1 MAITHDGITCR
12 LPPSVPRLAAGLAAL
27 GCAGWLA
34 STGRYLPA
42 GGLGFFA
49 LLYLHNQLG
58 SRRIR
63 VIDSKLLVED
73 EHLLLNLLIGPSRR
87 RINWTD
93 VKSVHVDSG
102 RLRLETTG
110 VPFLTAEG
118 ASAEDLESLRARI
131 EATRARAARDSS

>member
-12 LPPSVPRLAAGLAAL
+12 LPPSLPRVAVGFAAL
-27 GCAGWLA
+27 GCAGWLV
-34 STGRYLPA
+34 STGQYLPG

-49 LLYLHNQLG
+49 LLYLLNQIG

-87 RINWTD
+87 RINWTE

-102 RLRLETTG
+102 RLRLETSG
-110 VPFLTAEG
+110 SPFITAQG

-131 EATRARAARDSS
+131 EATRARAARSSS